1 MQRVDAMKLILPVL
15 LIGALSV
22 STAGSIRAADANA
35 DNSGQ
40 NSADRDTSAVT
51 PEKQSNADADVKV
64 TREIR
69 RALVKDASLSV
80 YAHNLKI
87 ITTKDHVVY
96 LRGPVGSSDDVAKI
110 VSLAEQNSAGYPVKN
125 QISVTSK

>member
-1 MQRVDAMKLILPVL
+1 MKPILQMI

-22 STAGSIRAADANA
+22 AAAGAVRAADANA

-40 NSADRDTSAVT
+40 NTADRETSAVT
-51 PEKQSNADADVKV
+51 PEKQSNADVDVKV
-64 TREIR
+64 TRNIR
-69 RALVKDASLSV
+69 RALVKDSSLSV

-96 LRGPVGSSDDVAKI
+96 LRGPVGTSDDVSKI
-110 VSLAEQNSAGYPVKN
+110 VSLAEQNSGGYPVKN
-125 QISVTSK
+125 QISVSSK